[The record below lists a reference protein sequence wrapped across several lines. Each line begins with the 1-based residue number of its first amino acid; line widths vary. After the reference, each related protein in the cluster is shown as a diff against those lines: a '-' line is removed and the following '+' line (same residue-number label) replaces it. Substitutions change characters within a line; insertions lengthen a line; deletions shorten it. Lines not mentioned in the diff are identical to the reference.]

1 MNNLTADIGYKS
13 INHYGEPL
21 CGDTVQIV
29 DGVNRSKVIVLA
41 DGLKSGVKASIL
53 STLTARII
61 STMLGEGLSLSECV
75 HAVASTL
82 PISSEYGTAY
92 STFSIMH
99 IIGSSRARII
109 QYENPAIIMLRN
121 NEPYK
126 FKCDSIQVADKT
138 LLYSDIAL
146 EEGDT
151 FIMMSDGCPGANNEL
166 KYNLNWQEPQI
177 TEFIQVLSLAGY
189 NAQTLASMLVD
200 ECNRLYDGKPIDD
213 TTACVIR
220 IKKRLAANI
229 LFGPPCRP
237 SNKHMMF
244 SLFMS
249 KKGLHIACGG
259 TTSQLLAEYLGK
271 DIVRDTRH
279 PKLEGPPMSIIDGID
294 YVTEG
299 VVTVNRVLENAQK
312 YLENKG
318 ELESL
323 SRPRDA
329 ADILSRV
336 LFEEVSDVN
345 LLVGMAINPAHH
357 GKDMI
362 IGRQVKVK
370 IAENLK
376 DCLTRMGKEVK
387 LTYY

>member
-1 MNNLTADIGYKS
+1 
-13 INHYGEPL
+13 
-21 CGDTVQIV
+21 
-29 DGVNRSKVIVLA
+29 
-41 DGLKSGVKASIL
+41 
-53 STLTARII
+53 
-61 STMLGEGLSLSECV
+61 
-75 HAVASTL
+75 
-82 PISSEYGTAY
+82 
-92 STFSIMH
+92 
-99 IIGSSRARII
+99 
-109 QYENPAIIMLRN
+109 
-121 NEPYK
+121 
-126 FKCDSIQVADKT
+126 
-138 LLYSDIAL
+138 
-146 EEGDT
+146 
-151 FIMMSDGCPGANNEL
+151 
-166 KYNLNWQEPQI
+166 
-177 TEFIQVLSLAGY
+177 
-189 NAQTLASMLVD
+189 
-200 ECNRLYDGKPIDD
+200 
-213 TTACVIR
+213 
-220 IKKRLAANI
+220 
-229 LFGPPCRP
+229 
-237 SNKHMMF
+237 MF

-271 DIVRDTRH
+271 NITRDTRY

>member
-13 INHYGEPL
+13 INHYEEYL
-21 CGDTVQIV
+21 CGDTVQVV
-29 DGVNRSKVIVLA
+29 DGVNQSKVIVLA

-61 STMLGEGLSLSECV
+61 STMLGEGLTLEECIN
-75 HAVASTL
+75 AVASTL
-82 PISSEYGTAY
+82 PISSEHGLAY
-92 STFSIMH
+92 STFSVMH
-99 IIGSSRARII
+99 LVGCSRARII
-109 QYENPAIIMLRN
+109 QYENPSIIMLREN
-121 NEPYK
+121 KPYN
-126 FKCDSIQVADKT
+126 FKTSPIQIADKT

-151 FIMMSDGCPGANNEL
+151 FIMMSDGCPGANSEL
-166 KYNLNWQEPQI
+166 KYNLDWQEPQI
-177 TEFIQVLSLAGY
+177 AEFIQILSIAGY

-213 TTACVIR
+213 TTACVIK

-237 SNKHMMF
+237 SNKHTMF

-249 KKGLHIACGG
+249 RKGLHIVCGG
-259 TTSQLLAEYLGK
+259 TTSQLLAEYLGTTVTK
-271 DIVRDTRH
+271 DTKH
-279 PKLEGPPMSIIDGID
+279 PKLEGPPMSEIKGID

-299 VVTVNRVLENAQK
+299 VVTINKVLENAK
-312 YLENKG
+312 AYLQNRG
-318 ELESL
+318 EIEEL
-323 SRPRDA
+323 SRPKTA

-336 LFEEVSDVN
+336 LFEEASDIN
-345 LLVGMAINPAHH
+345 MQVGMAINPAHH

-370 IAENLK
+370 IAEDLAE
-376 DCLTRMGKEVK
+376 CLTKMGKEVK
-387 LTYY
+387 VTYY